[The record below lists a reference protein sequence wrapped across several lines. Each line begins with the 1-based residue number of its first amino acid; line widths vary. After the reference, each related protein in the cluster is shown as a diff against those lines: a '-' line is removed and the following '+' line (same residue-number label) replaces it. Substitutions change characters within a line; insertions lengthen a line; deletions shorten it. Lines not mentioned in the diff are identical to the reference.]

1 MDNRDHIPIEFM
13 RRASTAV
20 PPSVLEEYANHRL
33 HFAVRRF
40 AFQLRRIIVRLDDE
54 NGPRR
59 GEDSRCVISV
69 ELNHGAPIVVE
80 AATAWPTASITAA
93 ARRLNE
99 VIRRRVDREHTLRRH
114 SAWRRNMTTAPGQRG
129 QAVSA
134 RAVGAYFRAHA
145 VRAFATPPW

>member
-33 HFAVRRF
+33 HFVVRRF
-40 AFQLRRIIVRLDDE
+40 AFQLRRITVRLDDE

-80 AATAWPTASITAA
+80 ATTPWPTAAITAA
-93 ARRLNE
+93 ARRLSE
-99 VIRRRVDREHTLRRH
+99 VIRRRIDREHTLRRH
-114 SAWRRNMTTAPGQRG
+114 SAGRRPPALSRTIATRQSRRRASQSPLQRRG
-129 QAVSA
+129 PPTQSA
-134 RAVGAYFRAHA
+134 E
-145 VRAFATPPW
+145 